1 MYRIRTGS
9 KFDFERGKQ
18 TSHQIQIEDPFA
30 TYLFMFG
37 ESKLAVWLWLSLHME
52 KGGAVTLDLD
62 QAIADCGIA
71 GTTIL
76 AAVQGLLRTCVDG
89 HRLMV
94 KTGYDE
100 ETNLTF
106 ILYPTAEQVAEW
118 EGDHVAA
125 L

>member
-62 QAIADCGIA
+62 QAIAGPVSTAIDLWSKQD
-71 GTTIL
+71 TT
-76 AAVQGLLRTCVDG
+76 R
-89 HRLMV
+89 
-94 KTGYDE
+94 K
-100 ETNLTF
+100 
-106 ILYPTAEQVAEW
+106 PTPRSFCTPPPSR
-118 EGDHVAA
+118 
-125 L
+125 